1 MKTQI
6 YAKDLV
12 KEFEVKERKNFLSRK
27 SVIKLKAVDNINLN
41 INEGEIVA
49 FIGPNGAG
57 KSTTIK
63 MFTGIIHPTF
73 GEILIEG
80 LSPIKQRKKL
90 AYKIG
95 CMFGQK
101 SQLYMHLSVI
111 ESFTLLG
118 SIYDMSNEEISYQI
132 EYISKLFN
140 IKHLLYRTVKSLS
153 LGQRMICEIAGSIIH
168 NPKIIFLDE
177 PTIGLD
183 VIAKQNVRDVIKK
196 LNKEKNTTIFLTSH
210 DVGDVENICNRLV
223 IINNGKIV
231 KDEKILDLRK
241 QYMNIK
247 DITIYFSSILDSSNI
262 LLKLNDVYHENFEV
276 IQDKLYMKVDISK
289 NNIVEVINYFSKL
302 VKIEDIQIKSISME
316 DIITKIYKEKK

>member
-140 IKHLLYRTVKSLS
+140 IKHLLYRTVK
-153 LGQRMICEIAGSIIH
+153 
-168 NPKIIFLDE
+168 
-177 PTIGLD
+177 
-183 VIAKQNVRDVIKK
+183 
-196 LNKEKNTTIFLTSH
+196 
-210 DVGDVENICNRLV
+210 
-223 IINNGKIV
+223 
-231 KDEKILDLRK
+231 
-241 QYMNIK
+241 
-247 DITIYFSSILDSSNI
+247 
-262 LLKLNDVYHENFEV
+262 
-276 IQDKLYMKVDISK
+276 
-289 NNIVEVINYFSKL
+289 
-302 VKIEDIQIKSISME
+302 
-316 DIITKIYKEKK
+316 

>member
-6 YAKDLV
+6 YAKGLV
-12 KEFEVKERKNFLSRK
+12 KEFEVKSKKSFFSRK
-27 SVIKLKAVDNINLN
+27 SVTKLKAVDNIDLD
-41 INEGEIVA
+41 IKEGEIVA

-63 MFTGIIHPTF
+63 MLTGIVHPTF
-73 GEILIEG
+73 GDILIEN

-118 SIYDMSNEEISYQI
+118 SIYDMSNKEISSQI
-132 EYISKLFN
+132 EYISKLFD
-140 IKHLLYRTVKSLS
+140 IEHLLYRTVKSLS

-183 VIAKQNVRDVIKK
+183 VIAKQNVRNVIKK

-210 DVGDVENICNRLV
+210 DVGDVESICDRLIV
-223 IINNGKIV
+223 INSGKVV
-231 KDEKILDLRK
+231 KDETILDLRK
-241 QYMNIK
+241 EYMKIK
-247 DITIYFSSILDSSNI
+247 SITIYHSSNI
-262 LLKLNDVYHENFEV
+262 DEEKLMNNNIHYESFV
-276 IQDKLYMKVDISK
+276 IEKNKISMKVNTLK
-289 NNIVEVINYFSKL
+289 YNIVEIVDYYSKIL
-302 VKIEDIQIKSISME
+302 NIEDIQIQSINME
-316 DIITKIYKEKK
+316 DIITRIYEESKTV

>member
-1 MKTQI
+1 
-6 YAKDLV
+6 
-12 KEFEVKERKNFLSRK
+12 
-27 SVIKLKAVDNINLN
+27 
-41 INEGEIVA
+41 
-49 FIGPNGAG
+49 
-57 KSTTIK
+57 
-63 MFTGIIHPTF
+63 
-73 GEILIEG
+73 
-80 LSPIKQRKKL
+80 
-90 AYKIG
+90 
-95 CMFGQK
+95 
-101 SQLYMHLSVI
+101 
-111 ESFTLLG
+111 
-118 SIYDMSNEEISYQI
+118 
-132 EYISKLFN
+132 
-140 IKHLLYRTVKSLS
+140 
-153 LGQRMICEIAGSIIH
+153 MICEIAGSIIH